1 MGTSSTAAVQHRR
14 STDHQRRTY
23 LISFYLLMVS
33 FRISY
38 YCNQQM
44 STSYTKHWLLLWNVE
59 MNVCF
64 LRHSATVD
72 CWYLLLMIL
81 QQEKVFTILNGLS
94 CMTWYIS
101 LEYICKCIAAY
112 KRCGVAYEY
121 VLCCTNMMLTCC
133 FADDDAWIKIQSK

>member
-1 MGTSSTAAVQHRR
+1 MGTSTAAVQYRR

-38 YCNQQM
+38 YCNYQQM

-101 LEYICKCIAAY
+101 LECICKCIATY
-112 KRCGVAYEY
+112 KRCAVAYEWY
-121 VLCCTNMMLTCC
+121 VLCCTTMMMTCC
-133 FADDDAWIKIQSK
+133 SADAWIKIKSK